1 MNTEDTEWTE
11 DAEEKEKVD
20 SAANRVSEEK
30 DGYSVS
36 LRSEELTGHIRQIAY
51 EVHEYFGRGFLEK
64 VYENA
69 LANRLR
75 KSGVRVLQQVELSV
89 KDADG
94 TQVGQ
99 YVADLLVEDQIL
111 VEVKAIAELAG
122 HHRAQTV
129 NYLKATGLGI
139 GLLLNFGNRRF
150 QMRRVIS

>member
-1 MNTEDTEWTE
+1 MSAEDTEWTE
-11 DAEEKEKVD
+11 DAEKEEELD
-20 SAANRVSEEK
+20 SADNWVGEEGE
-30 DGYSVS
+30 GYSVS
-36 LRSEELTGHIRQIAY
+36 LRSEKLTGHIRQVAY
-51 EVHEYFGRGFLEK
+51 EVHEYFGPGFLEK

-75 KSGVRVLQQVELSV
+75 KSGVRVVQQVQLSV

-99 YVADLLVEDQIL
+99 YVADLLVESRIL
-111 VEVKAIAELAG
+111 IEIKAIAELTG

-129 NYLKATGLGI
+129 NYLRATGLGI

-150 QMRRVIS
+150 QIRRVIN